1 MSVFQLRPNEKISML
16 EHENEK
22 ESFSIRTAFTGRH
35 ISTSAEHSYT
45 KLKGS
50 SRALKV
56 ATFRHIL
63 VHHVFDLIIYLLIFW
78 VMSDDTIVS
87 PNDKQWSVSQCF
99 WCVKRFFEV
108 CSYVKIQA

>member
-1 MSVFQLRPNEKISML
+1 MTP
-16 EHENEK
+16 
-22 ESFSIRTAFTGRH
+22 
-35 ISTSAEHSYT
+35 
-45 KLKGS
+45 
-50 SRALKV
+50 
-56 ATFRHIL
+56 RHIL
-63 VHHVFDLIIYLLIFW
+63 VHNVFNLIIYLLIFW